1 MLYELLYAA
10 KGVFIIRRLSALL
23 SKGVNPEDGTSL
35 VATDDNK
42 GIGQPSDRTVDEDR
56 FEHLPFSLD
65 IRNVDIPL
73 GRKLLD
79 KRGGN

>member
-42 GIGQPSDRTVDEDR
+42 GIGQE
-56 FEHLPFSLD
+56 
-65 IRNVDIPL
+65 
-73 GRKLLD
+73 
-79 KRGGN
+79 KRQLSQR